1 MNRRRFLATL
11 TGAVI
16 APHLPKPAP
25 LISPGEVL
33 FFLDPAEFAA
43 PQEVGGEGEVLLEE
57 DHDHFKGGSKM
68 RAPLQYTVST
78 DAIYLRLAMN
88 LYRSAPEN
96 DTVIVGFKAE
106 D

>member
-33 FFLDPAEFAA
+33 FFLDP
-43 PQEVGGEGEVLLEE
+43 
-57 DHDHFKGGSKM
+57 FKGGSKM

>member
-25 LISPGEVL
+25 LISPGEAL
-33 FFLDPAEFAA
+33 FFLDPAEFA
-43 PQEVGGEGEVLLEE
+43 
-57 DHDHFKGGSKM
+57 FKGGSKM

>member
-1 MNRRRFLATL
+1 
-11 TGAVI
+11 
-16 APHLPKPAP
+16 
-25 LISPGEVL
+25 
-33 FFLDPAEFAA
+33 
-43 PQEVGGEGEVLLEE
+43 
-57 DHDHFKGGSKM
+57 M

>member
-33 FFLDPAEFAA
+33 FFLDPAEFVFKPLRADRHYDLEFASMIAKKAA
-43 PQEVGGEGEVLLEE
+43 
-57 DHDHFKGGSKM
+57 S
-68 RAPLQYTVST
+68 
-78 DAIYLRLAMN
+78 DAIFVKLAIN
-88 LYRSAPEN
+88 LYVKHPREVAIMRGQIGCLAVQTLEGG
-96 DTVIVGFKAE
+96 TR
-106 D
+106 